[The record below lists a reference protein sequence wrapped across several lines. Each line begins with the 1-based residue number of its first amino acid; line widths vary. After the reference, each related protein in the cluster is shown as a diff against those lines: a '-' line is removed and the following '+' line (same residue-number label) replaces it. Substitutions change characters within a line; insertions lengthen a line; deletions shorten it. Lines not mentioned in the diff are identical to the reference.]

1 MNSSTHTRPWYCSER
16 VTDEYKSTLRDGEK
30 FPMLKTLKVIRA
42 IIVNVG
48 VIGIAG
54 YAIGQGGDPT
64 LLGGLALGVLG
75 LYNGLEL
82 SDYAALLQAYKE
94 VQIETRDDD
103 DR

>member
-1 MNSSTHTRPWYCSER
+1 MSTKHNRPWYCR
-16 VTDEYKSTLRDGEK
+16 GGVVDEYKDTLQTDGQRL
-30 FPMLKTLKVIRA
+30 PMLKTLKIIRA

-48 VIGIAG
+48 MIGIAG

-94 VQIETRDDD
+94 VQIETRDDG